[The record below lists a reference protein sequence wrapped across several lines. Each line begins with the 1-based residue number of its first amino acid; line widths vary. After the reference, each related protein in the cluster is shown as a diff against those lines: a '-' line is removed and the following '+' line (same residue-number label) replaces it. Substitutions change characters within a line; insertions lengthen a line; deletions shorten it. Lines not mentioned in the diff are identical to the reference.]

1 MFITFYKFY
10 ATGIVQT
17 SQFVCW
23 DNVSKGYPMRVP
35 YFCDEGVKEN
45 RKIILSMVFEKYRAF
60 ERGMSAGGSVNTSSS
75 GGGGTSAA
83 GGGGTSAA
91 GGGGTSAAGG
101 GGTTAA
107 GGQTSTSGTATTSS
121 GGGSYYKS
129 EQKTSQVQQWQNQ
142 NLNVVGIGTGE
153 PKGSDFNKHT
163 HIILSGLLNHNH
175 STDIVVDIPNHTHS
189 TQAHSHQIGSHTH
202 NISAHTHT
210 ISAHTHT
217 IPDHTHNISD
227 HTHTID
233 TTHNHNL
240 EYGIFE
246 QDSRCSNV
254 KVYVNNVLV
263 NTNAPINS
271 DVQLDITKHIR
282 IGQKNDIRIETE
294 TNGRIS
300 CNLFTKSF
308 VAF

>member
-1 MFITFYKFY
+1 
-10 ATGIVQT
+10 
-17 SQFVCW
+17 
-23 DNVSKGYPMRVP
+23 MRVP

-60 ERGMSAGGSVNTSSS
+60 ERGMSAGGSISTSSA

-142 NLNVVGIGTGE
+142 NLHVIGIGTGE
-153 PKGSDFNKHT
+153 PKGNDFNKHH
-163 HIILSGLLNHNH
+163 HIILTGLLNHNH

-189 TQAHSHQIGSHTH
+189 TQAHAHQIGSHTH

-217 IPDHTHNISD
+217 IPDHTHTIPD

-246 QDSRCSNV
+246 QESRCSNV